1 MILVDFVLST
11 HGDDDKAKACFST
24 FAVAAQELSPRQA
37 WELMLLNPSLDVWAM
52 IIFPHFFPDVD

>member
-1 MILVDFVLST
+1 VLLNLSTELVSVIIFTTLILVDFVLLT

-37 WELMLLNPSLDVWAM
+37 
-52 IIFPHFFPDVD
+52 